1 MFSFLPDTY
10 LFILLHLLLMIM
22 CSTFIWTGL
31 LVTNQTWVRTFSQT
45 TTIFALPLITY
56 SITNVISGNIA
67 LSLGMVGALSI
78 VRFRNPVRSPLE
90 LVIYFLCITI
100 GIVTYA
106 NYKFA
111 FVLIFSF
118 LILGLLGFIAKA
130 ILLKFLNI
138 ELFKSSFV
146 EANQKYMLNINSSK
160 EINEL
165 LNDSCLVSLSNNN
178 KEYNY
183 ILADEKKEKIIAMY
197 EKFKKYPDVKTINF
211 TS

>member
-1 MFSFLPDTY
+1 MYNRRD
-10 LFILLHLLLMIM
+10 
-22 CSTFIWTGL
+22 
-31 LVTNQTWVRTFSQT
+31 
-45 TTIFALPLITY
+45 
-56 SITNVISGNIA
+56 
-67 LSLGMVGALSI
+67 
-78 VRFRNPVRSPLE
+78 
-90 LVIYFLCITI
+90 
-100 GIVTYA
+100 VTYA

-146 EANQKYMLNINSSK
+146 EANQKYMLDINSSK

-197 EKFKKYPDVKTINF
+197 EKFKKYPYVKTINF

>member
-1 MFSFLPDTY
+1 
-10 LFILLHLLLMIM
+10 
-22 CSTFIWTGL
+22 
-31 LVTNQTWVRTFSQT
+31 
-45 TTIFALPLITY
+45 
-56 SITNVISGNIA
+56 
-67 LSLGMVGALSI
+67 MVGALSI

-90 LVIYFLCITI
+90 LVIYFLCITV

-118 LILGLLGFIAKA
+118 NTWTSWFYSKA

-146 EANQKYMLNINSSK
+146 EANQKYMLDINSSK

-183 ILADEKKEKIIAMY
+183 ILADEKK
-197 EKFKKYPDVKTINF
+197 KKLLQCTKSLKNIHM
-211 TS
+211 